1 MIKLILFSLILNAQ
15 TTTTT
20 TLVPSGFAAKFIDL
34 CGKDI
39 SSLPEPAKT
48 KAQEAKTKAG
58 CP

>member
-1 MIKLILFSLILNAQ
+1 MIKLILFSLFLNAQ

-20 TLVPSGFAAKFIDL
+20 TLYPFSKVFIDL

-39 SSLPEPAKT
+39 SHLPEPAKT